1 MNAKKTVSSFISPNW
16 IPVVVCLLIP
26 GINFFAL
33 LIFLCGTLPTL
44 LRANKTIKKLEANGQ
59 LENAAAEIFSAD
71 SKRLVK
77 GKVILTNNF
86 VFCKSTG
93 YAFTYDEIAWAYKH
107 RLTNTFLFIPIKV
120 TDSLYIATKAT
131 NPRQVAAMGKDKTEE
146 IKNAIVEIYNH
157 NNNCLIGYTNETI
170 AQYNNLKKG

>member
-59 LENAAAEIFSAD
+59 LETAAAEIYSGD
-71 SKRLVK
+71 SKRYMK
-77 GKVILTNNF
+77 GKIILSNNF

-120 TDSLYIATKAT
+120 TDSLYIATKT
-131 NPRQVAAMGKDKTEE
+131 MNPRQVVAMGKDKTDE
-146 IKNAIVEIYNH
+146 IKNSIVEIYNH
-157 NNNCLIGYTNETI
+157 NNNCLIGYTNETN
-170 AQYNNLKKG
+170 AQYKALKKG